1 MDDGD
6 TNGHGTSVASL
17 ICGET
22 LGVAK
27 DAKVFMIRVWRKG
40 ARGAK
45 LDDREPNLIL
55 WKRYLTNLV

>member
-6 TNGHGTSVASL
+6 TVGHGTQVASL
-17 ICGET
+17 VCGKT

-27 DAKVFMIRVWRKG
+27 NAKVFMIRIWRKG

-45 LDDREPNLIL
+45 LDDREANMNLWNRL
-55 WKRYLTNLV
+55 VANLV